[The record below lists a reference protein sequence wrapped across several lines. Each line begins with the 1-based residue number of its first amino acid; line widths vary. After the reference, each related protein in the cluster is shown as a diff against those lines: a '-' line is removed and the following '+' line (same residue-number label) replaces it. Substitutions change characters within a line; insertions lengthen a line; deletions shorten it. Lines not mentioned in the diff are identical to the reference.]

1 MAKFVVEFEYSV
13 DREGRQE
20 LHPAHAANL
29 YDLAERGVLLLGG
42 PLADVNAGLLVYEV
56 EGRERLDQLLAEEPY
71 VKGGIVARTRVREWS
86 PGKGSWIEAL
96 NQPTQHAA

>member
-1 MAKFVVEFEYSV
+1 VAKFVVEFEYSV

-29 YDLAERGVLLLGG
+29 YDLAERGILLLGG
-42 PLADVNAGLLVYEV
+42 PLADANAGLLVYEV
-56 EGRERLDQLLAEEPY
+56 EGREQLDRLLAEEPY

-96 NQPTQHAA
+96 KRLEQQAA